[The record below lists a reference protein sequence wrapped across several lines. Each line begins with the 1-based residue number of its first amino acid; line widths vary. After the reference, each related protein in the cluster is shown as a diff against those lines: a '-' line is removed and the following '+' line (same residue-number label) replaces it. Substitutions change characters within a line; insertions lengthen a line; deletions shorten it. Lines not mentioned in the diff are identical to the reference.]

1 MTGPRQETYSL
12 EILPFFQLIQSTLP
26 APSFHSSPM
35 MASNSAL
42 VKPGGRR
49 RHMSFRRGWVAL
61 GPRGACDGAF
71 FWRTATGRT
80 PLTPAWG
87 GMLARVFAGMAR
99 LLVVGKLVHTRPA
112 FDRLRAGRLG
122 LEADRYRG

>member
-1 MTGPRQETYSL
+1 
-12 EILPFFQLIQSTLP
+12 
-26 APSFHSSPM
+26 
-35 MASNSAL
+35 
-42 VKPGGRR
+42 
-49 RHMSFRRGWVAL
+49 MSFRRGWVAL